1 MNSFI
6 NTAYQDLAA
15 VAAARREV
23 YANGNPFPHLSF
35 PDFFN
40 PGMLNQVLAEFPD
53 LAALDT
59 IRYNNPNEK
68 KFASRGEKGM
78 GPHTLAFIHFL
89 NSAPFLE
96 FLQTLTSIEETLL
109 GDPYLIGGGLHEI
122 KRGGLLKVHADFNK
136 HTHTGLDR
144 RLNVLVYLNKD
155 WKEEYGGHFELWDR
169 NMERSVQKVLPTF
182 NTLALFSTTDYS
194 YHGHPDPLNCPED
207 RSRKSI
213 ALYYYTNGR
222 PAKEINPDLL
232 EHSTLFKAR
241 KGHEAEV
248 VGEANNWKQTIK
260 QFIPPILV
268 DLIKNK

>member
-1 MNSFI
+1 MSQYLNS
-6 NTAYQDLAA
+6 AYKDLKVIAA
-15 VAAARREV
+15 SRKADYSAAS
-23 YANGNPFPHLSF
+23 PFPHMSF
-35 PDFFN
+35 PNFFDSAF
-40 PGMLNQVLAEFPD
+40 LEQVLAEFPD
-53 LAALDT
+53 LAARDT

-68 KFASRGEKGM
+68 KFASRGESDM
-78 GPHTLAFIHFL
+78 GPRTLELIHFL

-96 FLQTLTSIEETLL
+96 FLQELTSIEETLL

-136 HTHTGLDR
+136 HSRTGLDR

-169 NMERSVQKVLPTF
+169 NMEHSVQKVLPVF
-182 NTLALFSTTDYS
+182 NTMALFSTTDYS

-213 ALYYYTNGR
+213 ALYYYSNGR
-222 PAKEINPDLL
+222 PQSEINPELL
-232 EHSTLFKAR
+232 DHSTLFKAR
-241 KGHEAEV
+241 KGHEQEV
-248 VGEANNWKQTIK
+248 VSETRNWKQTIK

-268 DLIKNK
+268 DLIKK

>member
-1 MNSFI
+1 MNSFL
-6 NTAYQDLAA
+6 NTAYQDLQA
-15 VAAARREV
+15 VAAARREA
-23 YANGNPFPHLSF
+23 YAKGNPFPHLSF

-40 PGMLNQVLAEFPD
+40 PLMLEEVLAEFPD

-68 KFASRGEKGM
+68 KFASKGETGM
-78 GPHTLAFIHFL
+78 GPKTLAFIHFL

-96 FLQTLTSIEETLL
+96 FLQALTSIEETLL

-122 KRGGLLKVHADFNK
+122 KKGGLLKVHADFNK
-136 HTHTGLDR
+136 HNRTGLDR
-144 RLNVLVYLNKD
+144 RLNVLVYLNKE
-155 WKEEYGGHFELWDR
+155 WKEEYGGYFELWDR
-169 NMERSVQKVLPTF
+169 NMEKAVQKVLPTF

-222 PAKEINPDLL
+222 PAAEINPALL

-241 KGHEAEV
+241 KGHETEV
-248 VGEANNWKQTIK
+248 VAEAKNWKQTLK

-268 DLIKNK
+268 DLIKK